1 MSDRLGIYIH
11 HILPTLPPLR
21 RYRPNLCFWNFR
33 REIANG
39 DLVILIQDTWRYHF
53 ATADVGEMPEEM
65 THYKA
70 ITREG
75 NVDGLRLYHL
85 RRLYVIM

>member
-1 MSDRLGIYIH
+1 MRDIYTTYSPPYLLSVATDRISAFDV
-11 HILPTLPPLR
+11 IL
-21 RYRPNLCFWNFR
+21 NFR

-53 ATADVGEMPEEM
+53 ATADVGEMPEEV
-65 THYKA
+65 TQYKA

-75 NVDGLRLYHL
+75 NVHRLRLYHL
-85 RRLYVIM
+85 RRLCVVM